1 MASGRR
7 ARKCLMVKDLQHSS
21 FQDTKKPPPATQME
35 AKPEM
40 KILLLFNYI
49 LFIIYLICSYLL
61 FIICIVLYLICINN
75 EDHNLALVLFRI

>member
-1 MASGRR
+1 
-7 ARKCLMVKDLQHSS
+7 
-21 FQDTKKPPPATQME
+21 ME